1 MEQEKPESLNALSR
15 KQLKVNWLK
24 FKIFDLFL
32 WFEILSWYSYKKKI
46 VEMEYESF
54 VKHTQLNL
62 HNVKSRFC
70 SAEQANDDTDS
81 S

>member
-1 MEQEKPESLNALSR
+1 MIWNIEL
-15 KQLKVNWLK
+15 
-24 FKIFDLFL
+24 IFVQ
-32 WFEILSWYSYKKKI
+32 KKI